1 VQQDRL
7 LRVGQKPVGIAYCLC
22 RGVLGG
28 CRAGE
33 PGGVALDD
41 VAATE
46 AGVLE
51 GEAAW
56 AGELLGGEV
65 GRWLVSER

>member
-1 VQQDRL
+1 MAQHL
-7 LRVGQKPVGIAYCLC
+7 GC
-22 RGVLGG
+22 GVFSG

-41 VAATE
+41 VAAAE

-56 AGELLGGEV
+56 AGELLTGMIA
-65 GRWLVSER
+65 

>member
-7 LRVGQKPVGIAYCLC
+7 LRVGQEPVGVAQCLC

-28 CRAGE
+28 SRAGE

-46 AGVLE
+46 AGILE

-56 AGELLGGEV
+56 ARELLGGEV
-65 GRWLVSER
+65 GRWLFVL